1 MTWFILVPIAIG
13 LGLTGLAAFFWALRH
28 DQYDDLE
35 GDALRIL
42 VAPDIPIPHK
52 ESPNGQLAAHAD
64 HANPYRGL

>member
-42 VAPDIPIPHK
+42 VAPDIPIPLK
-52 ESPNGQLAAHAD
+52 ESPNGQLAAYAD
-64 HANPYRGL
+64 HANPDRRL

>member
-1 MTWFILVPIAIG
+1 MTWFILVPNAIG

-52 ESPNGQLAAHAD
+52 ESSNGQLAAHAD
-64 HANPYRGL
+64 HANPDRRL